1 MGQGKVGNER
11 RAMGS
16 LRSVDG
22 ACVCVFCH
30 GGRASRSERAQRGN
44 WMEGG
49 GVKAWEHFTLIGGR
63 GGIGKASHRAR
74 TWIFSVG
81 LPIPSDQGIPV
92 RR

>member
-16 LRSVDG
+16 LGSVDG

-44 WMEGG
+44 WMEEGG
-49 GVKAWEHFTLIGGR
+49 ESLGAFYLNWGER
-63 GGIGKASHRAR
+63 GDRESE
-74 TWIFSVG
+74 
-81 LPIPSDQGIPV
+81 PQGQDVDILRWTSNPK
-92 RR
+92 